1 MGMDI
6 TFLIFNMDSINIF
19 YIYIVMIVISIL
31 SVVQNIVF
39 FRKSIHEY

>member
-6 TFLIFNMDSINIF
+6 TFLIFNMESINIS
-19 YIYIVMIVISIL
+19 YINIITVISIL

>member
-6 TFLIFNMDSINIF
+6 TFLIFNMESINIF
-19 YIYIVMIVISIL
+19 YIYIITVISIL